1 MTLSARIRG
10 GKLRKVLGSGV
21 AAWHFGQLARSP
33 GQGQSADMMERTT
46 PPWAWLEIPPP
57 HLVRYAGTGAW
68 DERTIAEQ
76 ATALAEA
83 DPAFVALIDGET
95 QVTRAQAL
103 ADAEA
108 LCAAMHARGLRPGDV
123 IAFQVPNWRE
133 AMVINLAAA
142 MSGLVIN
149 PIVPIYR
156 DHEVSLML
164 KDCGARA
171 FFVAASFRK
180 YDFAAMAA
188 RIRADLPA
196 LDHVFTVRGE
206 GPDDYA
212 ALIEEGRGA
221 TFARPRVD
229 PLGVKMVLYTSGT
242 TGRPKGVL
250 HSHVSIA
257 RILRESGA
265 FWGLRAGE
273 ATLMPSPVTHVSGY
287 ANGLEAPFVCG
298 TRTVL
303 MESWDAR
310 AALALIDRHRLVG
323 TVAATPFLVELAAAA
338 REAGN
343 RLPSFRFFA
352 CGGAAVPGDL
362 IPAADAAFERCRAF
376 RVFGAS
382 EVPLVTFGWP
392 ADENLAA
399 TTDGAV
405 VDYDIRIVDA
415 EDRDLPDGQEGE
427 ILARG
432 PGMLLGYADE
442 AQSREGITRDG
453 YFRTGD
459 LGVRTGPARDG
470 LSAITITGRKKDLII
485 RGGENISAKEI
496 EDVLHTHPLVRE
508 AAVVAMPHARL
519 GEGVCAYVIARE
531 APPSP
536 QDLAAHVAA
545 SGLARQ
551 KIPERF
557 EFRDDFPRTA
567 SGKVRKDQ
575 LRADVKA
582 LVEAAEA
589 GA

>member
-1 MTLSARIRG
+1 
-10 GKLRKVLGSGV
+10 
-21 AAWHFGQLARSP
+21 
-33 GQGQSADMMERTT
+33 MERKS
-46 PPWAWLEIPPP
+46 PPWAWLETPPA
-57 HLVRYAGTGAW
+57 HLAAYAGTGLW
-68 DERTIAEQ
+68 DERTIAQQ
-76 ATALAEA
+76 ASALADA
-83 DPAFVALIDGET
+83 APDFVALIEGDIT
-95 QVTRAQAL
+95 VTRAQVV

-108 LCAAMHARGLRPGDV
+108 LSAAMHARGLRPGDV

-142 MSGLVIN
+142 MSGLVVN

-164 KDCGARA
+164 ADCGAKA
-171 FFVAASFRK
+171 VFVASTFRK
-180 YDFAAMAA
+180 FDYAAMA
-188 RIRADLPA
+188 RRLADMLPDLA
-196 LDHVFTVRGE
+196 HVFTVRGE

-212 ALIEEGRGA
+212 ALLAEGRGLA
-221 TFARPRVD
+221 FARPTVD

-265 FWGLRAGE
+265 YWGLTEGE

-287 ANGLEAPFVCG
+287 ANGLEAPFICG

-303 MESWDAR
+303 MESWNA
-310 AALALIDRHRLVG
+310 AEALALIDRHSCVG

-338 REAGN
+338 RESGN

-352 CGGAAVPGDL
+352 CGGAAVPADL
-362 IPAADAAFERCRAF
+362 IPAANAAFDHCRAF

-392 ADENLAA
+392 NVESLAA
-399 TTDGAV
+399 TTDGAIVDYEVRV
-405 VDYDIRIVDA
+405 VDH
-415 EDRDLPDGQEGE
+415 EDRDVADGQEGE

-432 PGMLLGYADE
+432 PGMMLGYADE
-442 AQSREGITRDG
+442 GQTREAITTDG
-453 YFRTGD
+453 FFRTGD
-459 LGVRTGPARDG
+459 LGVRTVDG
-470 LSAITITGRKKDLII
+470 AITITGRKKDLII

-496 EDVLHTHPLVRE
+496 EDVLHAHPAVRE

-519 GEGVCAYVIARE
+519 GEGVCAYVIARGE
-531 APPSP
+531 APSP
-536 QDLAAHVAA
+536 QALAAHVAD
-545 SGLARQ
+545 SGLAKQ

-557 EFRDDFPRTA
+557 EFREDFPRTA
-567 SGKVRKDQ
+567 SGKVRKDL

-582 LVEAAEA
+582 LVETA
-589 GA
+589 

>member
-1 MTLSARIRG
+1 
-10 GKLRKVLGSGV
+10 
-21 AAWHFGQLARSP
+21 
-33 GQGQSADMMERTT
+33 MERKS
-46 PPWAWLEIPPP
+46 PPWAWLETPPP
-57 HLVRYAGTGAW
+57 HLAAYAGTGLW
-68 DERTIAEQ
+68 DERTIAQQ
-76 ATALAEA
+76 ASALADA
-83 DPAFVALIDGET
+83 APDVVALVEGDVT
-95 QVTRAQAL
+95 VTRAQVV

-108 LCAAMHARGLRPGDV
+108 LSAAMHARGLRSGDV

-142 MSGLVIN
+142 MSGLVVN

-164 KDCGARA
+164 ADCGAKA
-171 FFVAASFRK
+171 VFVASTFRK
-180 YDFAAMAA
+180 FDYAAMA
-188 RIRADLPA
+188 RRLADALPD
-196 LDHVFTVRGE
+196 LSHVFTVRGE

-212 ALIEEGRGA
+212 ALLAEGRGLS
-221 TFARPRVD
+221 FARPTVD

-265 FWGLRAGE
+265 YWGLTEGE

-287 ANGLEAPFVCG
+287 ANGLEAPFICG
-298 TRTVL
+298 SRTVL
-303 MESWDAR
+303 MESWNA
-310 AALALIDRHRLVG
+310 AEALALIDRHGCVG

-338 REAGN
+338 RESGN

-352 CGGAAVPGDL
+352 CGGAAVPADL
-362 IPAADAAFERCRAF
+362 IPAANAAFDHCRAF

-392 ADENLAA
+392 NVESLAA

-405 VDYDIRIVDA
+405 VDYEVRVVDH
-415 EDRDLPDGQEGE
+415 EDRDVPDGQEGE

-432 PGMLLGYADE
+432 PGMMLGYADE
-442 AQSREGITRDG
+442 AQTREAITTDG
-453 YFRTGD
+453 FFRTGD
-459 LGVRTGPARDG
+459 LGVRTVDG
-470 LSAITITGRKKDLII
+470 AITITGRKKDLII

-496 EDVLHTHPLVRE
+496 EDVLHAHPAVRE
-508 AAVVAMPHARL
+508 AAVVAMPHVRL
-519 GEGVCAYVIARE
+519 GEGVCAYVIASGE
-531 APPSP
+531 APSA
-536 QDLAAHVAA
+536 QALAAHVAD

-557 EFRDDFPRTA
+557 EFREDFPRTA
-567 SGKVRKDQ
+567 SGKVRKDM

-582 LVEAAEA
+582 LVETA
-589 GA
+589 

>member
-1 MTLSARIRG
+1 MTE
-10 GKLRKVLGSGV
+10 RKS
-21 AAWHFGQLARSP
+21 
-33 GQGQSADMMERTT
+33 

-57 HLVRYAGTGAW
+57 HLAAYAGTGVW
-68 DERTIAEQ
+68 DERTIAGQ

-83 DPAFVALIDGET
+83 DPGFVALIEGDE
-95 QVTRAQAL
+95 QVSRAQIV

-108 LCAAMHARGLRPGDV
+108 LSAAMHARGLRPGDV

-133 AMVINLAAA
+133 AMVINTAAA
-142 MSGLVIN
+142 MSGLVVN

-156 DHEVSLML
+156 DHEVTLML
-164 KDCGARA
+164 GDCGAKA
-171 FFVAASFRK
+171 FFVASTFRK
-180 YDFAAMAA
+180 YDFAAMAT
-188 RIRADLPA
+188 RIRTNLPE

-212 ALIEEGRGA
+212 ALIAEGRDMS
-221 TFARPRVD
+221 FARPKVD

-257 RILRESGA
+257 RILRESGDY
-265 FWGLRAGE
+265 WGIAPGE

-287 ANGLEAPFVCG
+287 ANGLEAPFICG

-303 MESWDAR
+303 MESWNAEE
-310 AALALIDRHRLVG
+310 ALALIDRHQLVG

-338 REAGN
+338 HKAGN
-343 RLPSFRFFA
+343 PLPSFRFFA
-352 CGGAAVPGDL
+352 CGGAAVPNDL
-362 IPAADAAFERCRAF
+362 IPAANAAFAKCRAF

-392 ADENLAA
+392 NVETLAA
-399 TTDGAV
+399 TTDGAI
-405 VDYDIRIVDA
+405 VDYGVRIVDY

-432 PGMLLGYADE
+432 PGMMLGYADE
-442 AQSREGITRDG
+442 AQSREAITTDG

-459 LGVRTGPARDG
+459 LGVRSPEG
-470 LSAITITGRKKDLII
+470 AITIPGRKKDLII

-496 EDVLHTHPLVRE
+496 EDVLHGHPQVRE

-519 GEGVCAYVIARE
+519 GEGVCAYILTEGAS
-531 APPSP
+531 PSA

-545 SGLARQ
+545 SGLAKQ

-557 EFRDDFPRTA
+557 EFREDFPRTA
-567 SGKVRKDQ
+567 SGKVRKDR

-589 GA
+589 

>member
-1 MTLSARIRG
+1 MTE
-10 GKLRKVLGSGV
+10 RKS
-21 AAWHFGQLARSP
+21 
-33 GQGQSADMMERTT
+33 

-57 HLVRYAGTGAW
+57 HLAAYAGTGVW

-83 DPAFVALIDGET
+83 DPGFVALIEGDM
-95 QVTRAQAL
+95 QITRAQIV
-103 ADAEA
+103 ADAES
-108 LCAAMHARGLRPGDV
+108 LSAAMHARGLRPGDV

-133 AMVINLAAA
+133 AMVINTAAA
-142 MSGLVIN
+142 MSGLVVN

-156 DHEVSLML
+156 DHEVTLML
-164 KDCGARA
+164 GDCGAKA
-171 FFVAASFRK
+171 FFVASTFRK
-180 YDFAAMAA
+180 YDFAAMAV

-196 LDHVFTVRGE
+196 LDHIFTVRGD

-212 ALIEEGRGA
+212 ALVAEGRDMA
-221 TFARPRVD
+221 FSRPRVD

-257 RILRESGA
+257 RILKESGDY
-265 FWGLRAGE
+265 WGIAPGE

-287 ANGLEAPFVCG
+287 ANGLEAPFICG

-303 MESWDAR
+303 MESWNAEE
-310 AALALIDRHRLVG
+310 ALALIDRHQLVG
-323 TVAATPFLVELAAAA
+323 TVAATPFLVELAGAA
-338 REAGN
+338 RKAGN
-343 RLPSFRFFA
+343 PLPSFRFFA
-352 CGGAAVPGDL
+352 CGGAAVPNDL
-362 IPAADAAFERCRAF
+362 IPAANAAFANCRAF

-392 ADENLAA
+392 NAETLAA
-399 TTDGAV
+399 TTDGAI
-405 VDYDIRIVDA
+405 VDYDVRIVDD
-415 EDRDLPDGQEGE
+415 EDRDCPDGQEGE

-432 PGMLLGYADE
+432 PGMMLGYADE
-442 AQSREGITRDG
+442 AQSREAITTDG

-459 LGVRTGPARDG
+459 LGVRSPDG
-470 LSAITITGRKKDLII
+470 AITITGRKKDLII
-485 RGGENISAKEI
+485 RGGENISATEI
-496 EDVLHTHPLVRE
+496 EDVLHGHPQVRE

-519 GEGVCAYVIARE
+519 GEGVCAYILAQD
-531 APPSP
+531 APPSA

-545 SGLARQ
+545 SGLAKQ

-557 EFRDDFPRTA
+557 EFREDFPRTA

-582 LVEAAEA
+582 LVEAAQA
-589 GA
+589 

>member
-1 MTLSARIRG
+1 MS
-10 GKLRKVLGSGV
+10 
-21 AAWHFGQLARSP
+21 
-33 GQGQSADMMERTT
+33 
-46 PPWAWLEIPPP
+46 PPWAWLETPPP
-57 HLVRYAGTGAW
+57 HLAAYAGAGLW
-68 DERTIAEQ
+68 DERTIAQQ
-76 ATALAEA
+76 ASALAEA
-83 DPAFVALIDGET
+83 DPGFVVLAEGDIT
-95 QVTRAQAL
+95 VTREQAV

-108 LCAAMHARGLRPGDV
+108 LSAALFARGLRPGDV

-164 KDCGARA
+164 ADCGARA
-171 FFVAASFRK
+171 VFVPASFRK
-180 YDFAAMAA
+180 FDYAAMAR
-188 RIRADLPA
+188 RIADTLPG
-196 LDHVFTVRGE
+196 LVHVFTVRGE
-206 GPDDYA
+206 GADDYA
-212 ALIEEGRGA
+212 ALVAEGRELSFG
-221 TFARPRVD
+221 RPTVD

-265 FWGLRAGE
+265 YWGLAEGD

-287 ANGLEAPFVCG
+287 ANGLEAPFICG

-303 MESWDAR
+303 MESWNA
-310 AALALIDRHRLVG
+310 AEALALIDRHQAVG

-338 REAGN
+338 RESGN

-352 CGGAAVPGDL
+352 CGGAAVPAEL
-362 IPAADAAFERCRAF
+362 IPAANAAFAHCRAF

-392 ADENLAA
+392 NVEALAA

-405 VDYDIRIVDA
+405 VDYDVRVVDG
-415 EDRDLPDGQEGE
+415 EDRDLPEGQEGE

-432 PGMLLGYADE
+432 PGMMLGYADE
-442 AQSREGITRDG
+442 AQTRDAITADG
-453 YFRTGD
+453 FFRTGD
-459 LGVRTGPARDG
+459 LGVRTEDG
-470 LSAITITGRKKDLII
+470 AITITGRKKDLII

-496 EDVLHTHPLVRE
+496 EDVLHAHPAVRE

-519 GEGVCAYVIARE
+519 GEGICAYVIPTGE
-531 APPSP
+531 APSA
-536 QDLAAHVAA
+536 QVLAAHVAD
-545 SGLARQ
+545 SGLAKQ

-557 EFRDDFPRTA
+557 EFRHEFPRTA
-567 SGKVRKDQ
+567 AGKVRKDM

-582 LVEAAEA
+582 LVV
-589 GA
+589 

>member
-1 MTLSARIRG
+1 M
-10 GKLRKVLGSGV
+10 
-21 AAWHFGQLARSP
+21 
-33 GQGQSADMMERTT
+33 
-46 PPWAWLEIPPP
+46 
-57 HLVRYAGTGAW
+57 GTGVW
-68 DERTIAEQ
+68 DERTIADQ
-76 ATALAEA
+76 ADALAQA
-83 DPAFVALIDGET
+83 DPGFVALIEGDT
-95 QVTRAQAL
+95 PVTRARIVG
-103 ADAEA
+103 DAEA
-108 LCAAMHARGLRPGDV
+108 LSAALHARGLRPGDV

-142 MSGLVIN
+142 MSGLVVN
-149 PIVPIYR
+149 PVVPIYR
-156 DHEVSLML
+156 DREVSLML
-164 KDCGARA
+164 ADCGARA
-171 FFVAASFRK
+171 FFVAASFRN
-180 YDFAAMAA
+180 YDFAAMAR
-188 RIRADLPA
+188 RIGVNLPD

-206 GPDDYA
+206 GPEDYA
-212 ALIEEGRGA
+212 ALIEEGRGVP
-221 TFARPRVD
+221 FARPKVD

-265 FWGLRAGE
+265 YWGLMPGE
-273 ATLMPSPVTHVSGY
+273 AMLMPSPVTHVSGY
-287 ANGLEAPFVCG
+287 ANGLEAPFICG

-303 MESWDAR
+303 MESWDAD

-338 REAGN
+338 RKAGN

-352 CGGAAVPGDL
+352 CGGAAVPAEL
-362 IPAADAAFERCRAF
+362 IPAANAAFDHCRAF

-392 ADENLAA
+392 ADERLAA
-399 TTDGAV
+399 TTDGAI
-405 VDYDIRIVDA
+405 VDYDVRIVDVD
-415 EDRDLPDGQEGE
+415 DRDLPDGQEGE

-432 PGMLLGYADE
+432 PGMMLGYADQ
-442 AQSREGITRDG
+442 AQSREAITLDG

-459 LGVRTGPARDG
+459 LGVRGEQG
-470 LSAITITGRKKDLII
+470 AITITGRKKDLII

-496 EDVLHTHPLVRE
+496 EDVLHTHPQVRE

-519 GEGVCAYVIARE
+519 GEGVCAYVIAE
-531 APPSP
+531 GAVPSP
-536 QDLAAHVAA
+536 QELAAHVAA

-557 EFRDDFPRTA
+557 EFREDFPRTA

-589 GA
+589 